1 MSEKPDKLQSLDE
14 AALNLLDGET
24 VELFRRALEQEL
36 AAFYRTG
43 GVDSWRFYQVGLFG
57 DSVLVQVHD
66 EDGGSHHE
74 QVAFRREGDSIVVG
88 PAAVVRITMGA
99 VPVQGDAEG
108 VGEARLPEGGRRRF
122 GAAAYAA
129 PFFEADGGS
138 YGRGGV
144 LDRARSRLPHHV
156 EIATDPHDHA
166 SVDVQLL
173 RNSLARFGSARF
185 DGFPASEEARARTHL
200 ERHVDALVA
209 ARHEARDALIQDL
222 VEFRGGHY
230 RAIRERLERD
240 GLWLDEAAYLGI
252 ACHAR

>member
-1 MSEKPDKLQSLDE
+1 MSDKPDKLQSLDE

-36 AAFYRTG
+36 GAFYRLRG
-43 GVDSWRFYQVGLFG
+43 IESYRFYQVALFA
-57 DSVLVQVHD
+57 DSAIVQVYD
-66 EDGGSHHE
+66 GDGGCHHE
-74 QVAFRREGDSIVVG
+74 QIAFRREGDRIVVG
-88 PAAVVRITMGA
+88 PATVVRITMGA
-99 VPVQGDAEG
+99 VPVQGDAEA
-108 VGEARLPEGGRRRF
+108 VGETRLPDGGRRRP

-156 EIATDPHDHA
+156 EAATDPHDHT

-173 RNSLARFGSARF
+173 RNSLARFGAARF
-185 DGFPASEEARARTHL
+185 DGFPAGEEGRARAHL

-209 ARHEARDALIQDL
+209 ARHETRDALIQDL
-222 VEFRGGHY
+222 VEFRGGRY
-230 RAIRERLERD
+230 RAIRERLEAA
-240 GLWLDEAAYLGI
+240 GLWLDEGAYLGI
-252 ACHAR
+252 ACPAR